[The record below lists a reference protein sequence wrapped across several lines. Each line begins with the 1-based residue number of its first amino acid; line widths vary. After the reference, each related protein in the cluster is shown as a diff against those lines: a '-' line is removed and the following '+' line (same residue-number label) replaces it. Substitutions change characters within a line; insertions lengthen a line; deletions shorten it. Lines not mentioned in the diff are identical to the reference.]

1 MGLPNKNNENTQRL
15 IDRELSSIIV
25 ADFFL
30 GIITAVCIM
39 LPAWC
44 YFNQPT
50 WTVASWVVAFCTW
63 FGLVGI
69 YLKLSE
75 LF

>member
-1 MGLPNKNNENTQRL
+1 MGLLSKNNKNLKRL
-15 IDRELSSIIV
+15 IDKELVDIIL
-25 ADFFL
+25 ANLFL

-69 YLKLSE
+69 YLKLSQM
-75 LF
+75 L

>member
-1 MGLPNKNNENTQRL
+1 MGLSSKNNENTQRL
-15 IDRELSSIIV
+15 IDRKLIRIIV

-39 LPAWC
+39 FPVWC

-50 WTVASWVVAFCTW
+50 WTIASWVVAFSAW

-69 YLKLSE
+69 YLKLSQT
-75 LF
+75 L